1 MHNPLQFPASA
12 QWSNHT
18 FSHRLGR
25 GGMRLGRFTTFQ
37 TSLREAEEGGSQPPA
52 GTVPLL
58 HPRRRGYL
66 PAGPGRRGGL
76 SRRHYRPTGQRARRP
91 GSETRPRTPLVRAR
105 PGLTASPLNRT
116 DTRAGSDPPS
126 SRRAASIAGASTVT
140 SRCHLHG
147 SEAEEPARPK
157 R

>member
-1 MHNPLQFPASA
+1 MRLHHRPNVPKRSRGGRASA
-12 QWSNHT
+12 P
-18 FSHRLGR
+18 R
-25 GGMRLGRFTTFQ
+25 GDRSPSTPTA
-37 TSLREAEEGGSQPPA
+37 EA
-52 GTVPLL
+52 
-58 HPRRRGYL
+58 L
-66 PAGPGRRGGL
+66 PACGTGRPGGF
-76 SRRHYRPTGQRARRP
+76 SRRHYRPTGQRAR
-91 GSETRPRTPLVRAR
+91 TPLVRAG